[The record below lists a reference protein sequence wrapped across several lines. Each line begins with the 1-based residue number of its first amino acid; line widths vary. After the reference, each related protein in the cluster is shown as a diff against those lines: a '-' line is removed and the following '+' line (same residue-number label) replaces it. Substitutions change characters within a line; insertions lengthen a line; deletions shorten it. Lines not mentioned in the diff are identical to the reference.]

1 MTPRRHHLVPKFYL
15 EGFARDD
22 GRIGVIR
29 LGETTS
35 RFVTS
40 VINAAVEV
48 DFYMVETEDGPSA
61 DVEEMLSRIE
71 GRASNAIQALL
82 AAGLPLDEGLRADLA
97 IFLGFQALRD
107 RRARDAENQITD
119 FLAKAHL
126 VALGPNQI
134 QTAIEDIEGR
144 SPSEEEIQQQLSFFA
159 DHERYKVVQ
168 HTNELVRTMLERA
181 EASAAMIA
189 TRTWQ
194 LLTFDEPSL
203 VTTDSPVVQWQHP
216 DKRGGFYGVGIG
228 TADELRFPVDRHH
241 GLVIAWEA
249 PAGEVTRV
257 GTPGMAAA
265 FNHSV
270 LAGAYQTVFH
280 HPNSSEIDDALLP
293 QPHPPMQF
301 SGLSL
306 DDIAKMR
313 PAAGPGE
320 ENPPF

>member
-22 GRIGVIR
+22 GRIRVIR

-48 DFYMVETEDGPSA
+48 NFYVVETEDGPSA
-61 DVEEMLSRIE
+61 DVEEMLSGIE
-71 GRASNAIQALL
+71 GRANNAIQALL
-82 AAGLPLDEGLRADLA
+82 ADGLPLDEELRADLA

-107 RRARDAENQITD
+107 RRARDAQNQITD

-134 QTAIEDIEGR
+134 RKAIEEIEGLT
-144 SPSEEEIQQQLSFFA
+144 PSEEEIQQQLAFFA
-159 DHERYKVVQ
+159 DHERYKVLQ
-168 HTNELVRTMLERA
+168 HTNELVRTMLETA
-181 EASAAMIA
+181 EGAAAMIA
-189 TRTWQ
+189 ARTWQ

-216 DKRGGFYGVGIG
+216 DKCGGFYGVGIG

-265 FNHSV
+265 FNRSV

-280 HPNSSEIDDALLP
+280 HPEGPEIDDTLLP

-313 PAAGPGE
+313 PAAGPAE
-320 ENPPF
+320 ENPPS